1 MEAATTKI
9 DGINSARLANPTI
22 QTRLADEACPTV
34 AVAFLQA
41 CKHATARRGAGLSIG
56 SEMGTSRDGLKK
68 ASKFQRRTQ

>member
-1 MEAATTKI
+1 VEHGSCNNKA

-34 AVAFLQA
+34 AG
-41 CKHATARRGAGLSIG
+41 RGAGLSIG

-68 ASKFQRRTQ
+68 AFQFQRRTQ